1 MIHND
6 MLPEKSRPSA
16 PGPKA
21 ESRVDLAPAPSFA
34 ARFRQVRAATESLCR
49 SLATDDY
56 ALQSMPD
63 ASPAKWHIAHTS
75 WFFEEFVVQP
85 AIAGYRFF
93 DPAFRYL
100 FNSYYESVGPRHAR
114 PERGLLS
121 RPTIEQVWAYR
132 SHVDEEME
140 ELLETNSLSPEQMQ
154 VIILGLHHEQQ
165 HQELLLT
172 DIKHLFSRNP
182 LRPAF
187 ASSAPIARQATPV
200 PLAFVE
206 FAGGVT
212 EIGHTGTGFCFD
224 NELGQH
230 RVFLEP
236 YRLANRLTTNGEYL
250 QFIRAGGYEKPDYWL
265 SDGWATVQRE
275 QWRHPLYWAD
285 SLDHEFTLLGE
296 RELDLNAPVAHLSYF
311 EADAFARWAGARLPT
326 EFEWENSARGVGLQG
341 NFVED
346 GAWHPQP
353 AGTVRQTQTSPL
365 QQLFGDVWEWTASAY
380 APYPRFQPLNGAL
393 GEYNGKFMV
402 SQLVLRGGSCAT
414 PRSHIRATYRNF
426 FYPSARW
433 QFSGVRLASDVP
445 A

>member
-1 MIHND
+1 
-6 MLPEKSRPSA
+6 MLPNRAPLLSLPEEPSPA
-16 PGPKA
+16 ASTDVQSG
-21 ESRVDLAPAPSFA
+21 SLAS
-34 ARFRQVRAATESLCR
+34 RFRQVRAGTEALCR
-49 SLATDDY
+49 PLATDDY
-56 ALQSMPD
+56 SIQSMAD

-75 WFFEEFVVQP
+75 WFFEEFVLQA
-85 AIAGYRFF
+85 AIEGYRFF
-93 DPAFRYL
+93 DPAFRFL

-140 ELLETNSLSPEQMQ
+140 ELLEANALSPEQMQ
-154 VIILGLHHEQQ
+154 IVIIGLHHEQQ
-165 HQELLLT
+165 HQELFLT

-182 LRPAF
+182 LRPAYATTP
-187 ASSAPIARQATPV
+187 ASVRTVVPAV

-206 FAGGVT
+206 FAGGIT
-212 EIGHTGTGFCFD
+212 EIGHTGNGFCFD
-224 NELGQH
+224 NELGRH

-236 YRLANRLTTNGEYL
+236 YRLANRLATNGEYL
-250 QFIRAGGYEKPDYWL
+250 QFIREGGYEKAEFWL
-265 SDGWATVQRE
+265 SDGWSTVQRE
-275 QWRHPLYWAD
+275 QWRRPLYWAD

-296 RELDLNAPVAHLSYF
+296 RDLDANAPVSHLSYF

-326 EFEWENSARGVGLQG
+326 EFEWENVTRSIGLQG

-353 AGTVRQTQTSPL
+353 AGAARNAQSSQL
-365 QQLFGDVWEWTASAY
+365 LQLFGDVWEWTASAY

-414 PRSHIRATYRNF
+414 PRSHIRASYRNF
-426 FYPSARW
+426 FYPTARW
-433 QFSGVRLASDVP
+433 QFSGVRLAADVP